1 MKYINLSTV
10 IACCLTVNATVAQN
24 PANWTAEQLMEPA
37 QLAQILTAGGKLPL
51 LISVGPGATI
61 PHSVA
66 IGQAKDQEN
75 LDKLS
80 TLLKTVKK
88 RETIV
93 LYCGCCP
100 FENCPNVRPAIAL
113 IKEKGSRNYKL
124 LNIPHNIK
132 KDWIDKGYPKADL

>member
-80 TLLKTVKK
+80 TFLKQLKKGKPLCFTAAAVRSRIVQTCARLLPCLKK
-88 RETIV
+88 
-93 LYCGCCP
+93 
-100 FENCPNVRPAIAL
+100 
-113 IKEKGSRNYKL
+113 KGSG
-124 LNIPHNIK
+124 ITSC
-132 KDWIDKGYPKADL
+132 